1 LKPLEARS
9 KLSDCFLKAR
19 SQAGMAAKQRLKD
32 RGHRE
37 RSDLEERR
45 AFLRAEAQE
54 TRSGET
60 LLAV

>member
-9 KLSDCFLKAR
+9 KLSDYFLKAR
-19 SQAGMAAKQRLKD
+19 SQAGMTPKQGLKD
-32 RGHRE
+32 RRPRE
-37 RSDLEERR
+37 QSDLGERR

-54 TRSGET
+54 TRRGET